1 MADQDVNFEMNINA
15 VDQREMFD
23 KSKIIARRRMP
34 TLELIHERF
43 SRAVRLTLFNMI
55 RAPIEV
61 QMHLPVVKSYENF
74 VNEFPERTNINIVG
88 IRPLRG
94 VGCWIVDPGVVY
106 IAIDNMFG
114 GEGRLPPRLSLRE
127 YTATEL
133 RIIRRLVDALL
144 SEYEKAWKAVY
155 EIKFDFMRQET
166 NFGFAKITSPSE
178 MVLHSK
184 FTIEINGRPGDVDL
198 CIPFWV
204 LEPVKSILYNNM
216 QGFASEPVEHWANLL
231 SDQVHE
237 APVTAVAVL
246 ARKQMLLGEVA
257 SLAVGEIIP
266 IEIMDPVIRGQYGV
280 KNGRYSVKI
289 QTIQHPAEFL
299 KSPLESARLGPS
311 MMRGAEQGELYEQ
324 FQDGAAPL
332 ADGADVQTVSPADL
346 AKSAVSDT
354 INSAAE
360 MSSAK
365 VETGSTEG
373 NQKGDTNG

>member
-1 MADQDVNFEMNINA
+1 
-15 VDQREMFD
+15 
-23 KSKIIARRRMP
+23 
-34 TLELIHERF
+34 
-43 SRAVRLTLFNMI
+43 
-55 RAPIEV
+55 
-61 QMHLPVVKSYENF
+61 
-74 VNEFPERTNINIVG
+74 
-88 IRPLRG
+88 
-94 VGCWIVDPGVVY
+94 
-106 IAIDNMFG
+106 
-114 GEGRLPPRLSLRE
+114 
-127 YTATEL
+127 
-133 RIIRRLVDALL
+133 LVDALL

-216 QGFASEPVEHWANLL
+216 QGFASEPDEHWANLL

-257 SLAVGEIIP
+257 SLSVGEIIP
-266 IEIMDPVIRGQYGV
+266 IEIMDPITVYVDGLPVIRGQYGV

-324 FQDGAAPL
+324 FPDGAPNIS
-332 ADGADVQTVSPADL
+332 DGASAQSLSPENL
-346 AKSAVSDT
+346 AKPAVSDT
-354 INSAAE
+354 INSLADTLV
-360 MSSAK
+360 AK
-365 VETGSTEG
+365 DEIGSTDV

>member
-1 MADQDVNFEMNINA
+1 
-15 VDQREMFD
+15 
-23 KSKIIARRRMP
+23 
-34 TLELIHERF
+34 
-43 SRAVRLTLFNMI
+43 
-55 RAPIEV
+55 
-61 QMHLPVVKSYENF
+61 
-74 VNEFPERTNINIVG
+74 
-88 IRPLRG
+88 
-94 VGCWIVDPGVVY
+94 
-106 IAIDNMFG
+106 MFG

-216 QGFASEPVEHWANLL
+216 QGFASEPDEHWANLL

-266 IEIMDPVIRGQYGV
+266 IEIMDPVTVFVDGLPVIRGQYGV

-324 FQDGAAPL
+324 FQDGSAPL

>member
-1 MADQDVNFEMNINA
+1 
-15 VDQREMFD
+15 
-23 KSKIIARRRMP
+23 
-34 TLELIHERF
+34 
-43 SRAVRLTLFNMI
+43 
-55 RAPIEV
+55 
-61 QMHLPVVKSYENF
+61 
-74 VNEFPERTNINIVG
+74 
-88 IRPLRG
+88 
-94 VGCWIVDPGVVY
+94 
-106 IAIDNMFG
+106 
-114 GEGRLPPRLSLRE
+114 
-127 YTATEL
+127 L

-216 QGFASEPVEHWANLL
+216 QGFASEPDEHWANLL

-266 IEIMDPVIRGQYGV
+266 IEIMDPVTVFVDGLPVIRGQYGV

-332 ADGADVQTVSPADL
+332 ADGADVQTVSPTDL

-365 VETGSTEG
+365 VETSSTEG

>member
-1 MADQDVNFEMNINA
+1 M
-15 VDQREMFD
+15 
-23 KSKIIARRRMP
+23 
-34 TLELIHERF
+34 
-43 SRAVRLTLFNMI
+43 LF
-55 RAPIEV
+55 R
-61 QMHLPVVKSYENF
+61 S
-74 VNEFPERTNINIVG
+74 
-88 IRPLRG
+88 
-94 VGCWIVDPGVVY
+94 VDPGVVY

-216 QGFASEPVEHWANLL
+216 QGFASEPDEHWANLL

-266 IEIMDPVIRGQYGV
+266 IEIMDPVTVFVDGLPVIRGQYGV

-324 FQDGAAPL
+324 YNDGTSKISDGA
-332 ADGADVQTVSPADL
+332 GAQTVSPSDL
-346 AKSAVSDT
+346 AKPAVSDT
-354 INSAAE
+354 INSVADP
-360 MSSAK
+360 SATK
-365 VETGSTEG
+365 EESGLTDS

>member
-1 MADQDVNFEMNINA
+1 MAAEEINVEMNIDA
-15 VDQREMFD
+15 EDQRAMFD

-61 QMHLPVVKSYENF
+61 QMHLPVVKSYQKF
-74 VNEFPERTNINIVG
+74 VDEFPERTNINIVG

-114 GEGRLPPRLSLRE
+114 GEGRLAPRLNLRE

-133 RIIRRLVDALL
+133 RIIRRLVDAFLN
-144 SEYEKAWKAVY
+144 EYEKAWKSVY

-166 NFGFAKITSPSE
+166 NFGFAKITSPGE

-184 FTIEINGRPGDVDL
+184 FTIEINGRPGDIDL

-216 QGFASEPVEHWANLL
+216 QGFATEPDQHWTDLL
-231 SDQVHE
+231 NDQVHE

-246 ARKQMLLGEVA
+246 ARKQMLLREIT
-257 SLAVGEIIP
+257 SLSVGDIIP
-266 IEIMDPVIRGQYGV
+266 IEISDPVTVYVDGLPVIKGQYGT
-280 KNGRYSVKI
+280 KDGRYSVKVG
-289 QTIQHPAEFL
+289 TIQHPAEFL

-311 MMRGAEQGELYEQ
+311 MMRSAEKGELYEQ
-324 FQDGAAPL
+324 LPEAAQSHPENLVPMGAGDTISTI
-332 ADGADVQTVSPADL
+332 ADGLMPDGPNA
-346 AKSAVSDT
+346 
-354 INSAAE
+354 
-360 MSSAK
+360 
-365 VETGSTEG
+365 
-373 NQKGDTNG
+373 

>member
-1 MADQDVNFEMNINA
+1 M
-15 VDQREMFD
+15 
-23 KSKIIARRRMP
+23 
-34 TLELIHERF
+34 
-43 SRAVRLTLFNMI
+43 LF
-55 RAPIEV
+55 R
-61 QMHLPVVKSYENF
+61 SD
-74 VNEFPERTNINIVG
+74 T
-88 IRPLRG
+88 
-94 VGCWIVDPGVVY
+94 GVVY

-216 QGFASEPVEHWANLL
+216 QGFASEPDEHWANLL

-266 IEIMDPVIRGQYGV
+266 IEIMDPVTVFVDGLPVIRGQYGV

-324 FQDGAAPL
+324 YNDGTSKISDGA
-332 ADGADVQTVSPADL
+332 GAQTVSPSDL
-346 AKSAVSDT
+346 AKPAVSDT
-354 INSAAE
+354 INSVADA
-360 MSSAK
+360 SATK
-365 VETGSTEG
+365 EESGLTDS

>member
-1 MADQDVNFEMNINA
+1 MATGAINVEMNIA
-15 VDQREMFD
+15 AEDQQSMFD

-43 SRAVRLTLFNMI
+43 CRAVRLSLFNMI

-61 QMHLPVVKSYENF
+61 QMHMPSVKSYGQF
-74 VNEFPERTNINIVG
+74 VSEFPERTNINIVG

-114 GEGRLPPRLSLRE
+114 GEGRLAPRLALRE
-127 YTATEL
+127 YTPTEL

-144 SEYEKAWKAVY
+144 NDYEKAWKAVY

-166 NFGFAKITSPSE
+166 NFGFAKITSPGE

-204 LEPVKSILYNNM
+204 MEPIKAILYNNM
-216 QGFASEPVEHWANLL
+216 QGFASEPDEHWTNLL
-231 SDQVHE
+231 NDQVHE

-246 ARKQMLLGEVA
+246 ARKQMLLREVT
-257 SLAVGEIIP
+257 SLSVGDIIP
-266 IEIMDPVIRGQYGV
+266 IEINDPVTVYVDGLPVIKGQYGV
-280 KNGRYSVKI
+280 KEGRYSVKVS
-289 QTIQHPAEFL
+289 TIQHPAEFL
-299 KSPLESARLGPS
+299 KSPLEKARLGPS
-311 MMRGAEQGELYEQ
+311 MMRSAEKGELYEQ
-324 FQDGAAPL
+324 LAENTQVPAPIRASEPAQRDVSGDTMDPL
-332 ADGADVQTVSPADL
+332 ANAFEPNDSVDQ
-346 AKSAVSDT
+346 
-354 INSAAE
+354 
-360 MSSAK
+360 
-365 VETGSTEG
+365 TGSAQE
-373 NQKGDTNG
+373 

>member
-1 MADQDVNFEMNINA
+1 MATSEINVEMNIDA
-15 VDQREMFD
+15 EDQRAMFD

-61 QMHLPVVKSYENF
+61 QMHLPVVKSYQKF
-74 VNEFPERTNINIVG
+74 VDEFPERTNINIVG

-114 GEGRLPPRLSLRE
+114 GEGRLAPRLNLRE

-133 RIIRRLVDALL
+133 RIIRRLVDAFL
-144 SEYEKAWKAVY
+144 SEYEKAWKSVY

-166 NFGFAKITSPSE
+166 NFGFAKITSPGE

-184 FTIEINGRPGDVDL
+184 FTIEINGRPGDIDL

-216 QGFASEPVEHWANLL
+216 QGFATEPDQHWTDLL
-231 SDQVHE
+231 NDQVHE

-246 ARKQMLLGEVA
+246 ARKQMLLREIT
-257 SLAVGEIIP
+257 SLSVGDIIP
-266 IEIMDPVIRGQYGV
+266 IEINDPVTVYVDGLPVIKGQYGT
-280 KNGRYSVKI
+280 KDGRYSVKVS
-289 QTIQHPAEFL
+289 TIQHPAEFL

-311 MMRGAEQGELYEQ
+311 MMRSAEKGELYEQ
-324 FQDGAAPL
+324 LPETASSQADLTPNVSTGDTIGAI
-332 ADGADVQTVSPADL
+332 ADGLVPDSQ
-346 AKSAVSDT
+346 
-354 INSAAE
+354 
-360 MSSAK
+360 
-365 VETGSTEG
+365 
-373 NQKGDTNG
+373 

>member
-1 MADQDVNFEMNINA
+1 
-15 VDQREMFD
+15 
-23 KSKIIARRRMP
+23 
-34 TLELIHERF
+34 
-43 SRAVRLTLFNMI
+43 
-55 RAPIEV
+55 
-61 QMHLPVVKSYENF
+61 
-74 VNEFPERTNINIVG
+74 
-88 IRPLRG
+88 
-94 VGCWIVDPGVVY
+94 VDPGVVY

-166 NFGFAKITSPSE
+166 NFGFAKITSPNE

-216 QGFASEPVEHWANLL
+216 QGFASEPDEHWANLL

-266 IEIMDPVIRGQYGV
+266 IEIMDPVTVFVDGLPVIRGQYGV

-324 FQDGAAPL
+324 FQDGSAPL

-354 INSAAE
+354 INSVAE
-360 MSSAK
+360 TSSAK